1 MFKIRDIVRLLHPP
15 AAAASRPVHFFGIHL
30 TDISVECERLL
41 AEEEEAHPKAEITR
55 LPSGAAYTSNPM
67 L

>member
-15 AAAASRPVHFFGIHL
+15 AAVASQPVHFLIIPL
-30 TDISVECERLL
+30 ADILVECERLL
-41 AEEEEAHPKAEITR
+41 AEEEEAHPIAEITR
-55 LPSGAAYTSNPM
+55 RPSGAAYTSNPM

>member
-1 MFKIRDIVRLLHPP
+1 MFKIRDIVRLLHLP
-15 AAAASRPVHFFGIHL
+15 AAAASRRVHFLEIPVA
-30 TDISVECERLL
+30 DISVECERLL

-55 LPSGAAYTSNPM
+55 QPSGAAYTSNPM